1 MPVSTQRTM
10 QALWLPLFMTLVFGA
25 CVSDSVYWVESH
37 YQEIEL
43 ESEYV
48 PDSSEGD
55 TLITGFMPARNANN
69 LLSAKLNVAQMP
81 SFGTG
86 SDAYPSLI
94 LHGPPASNHPA

>member
-1 MPVSTQRTM
+1 M
-10 QALWLPLFMTLVFGA
+10 QALWLPLLMALVFGA
-25 CVSDSVYWVESH
+25 SVSNSVCWAESQ

-55 TLITGFMPARNANN
+55 TLISGSMPARNANN
-69 LLSAKLNVAQMP
+69 LLSATLNVAQLP
-81 SFGTG
+81 SLGTG

>member
-1 MPVSTQRTM
+1 MPVSAQRTM
-10 QALWLPLFMTLVFGA
+10 QALWLPLLMALVFGA
-25 CVSDSVYWVESH
+25 SVSNSVCWAESQ

-55 TLITGFMPARNANN
+55 TLITGSMPARNANN
-69 LLSAKLNVAQMP
+69 LLSVDLNVAQML
-81 SFGTG
+81 SSGTS

-94 LHGPPASNHPA
+94 LHGPPA